1 MHESPARPV
10 MPPSTIMSVT
20 PLVPT
25 PAMVTTLTPL
35 AQAGVVAL
43 GGACGSML
51 RWFAGV
57 CLNGLPLPIAAGTL
71 AVNLLGGAL
80 IGFSIVAFER
90 MPSEAWRLLLV
101 TGGLGGLTTFSA
113 FSGESLSLLIKGQW
127 AVAAMHTLVHVAG
140 ALAAAALGWQI
151 GRWVLP

>member
-1 MHESPARPV
+1 
-10 MPPSTIMSVT
+10 
-20 PLVPT
+20 
-25 PAMVTTLTPL
+25 MVTSLSPL

-43 GGACGSML
+43 GGAAGSVL
-51 RWFAGV
+51 RWGAGV
-57 CLNGLPLPIAAGTL
+57 LLNTLPLPIAAGTL
-71 AVNLLGGAL
+71 AVNLVGGAL
-80 IGFSIVAFER
+80 IGFSLVAFER

-113 FSGESLSLLIKGQW
+113 FSAESLALLIKGQW
-127 AVAAMHTLVHVAG
+127 AVAATHTLAHVLG